1 MYIILIGYYQSPY
14 LQYLQIVSTILI
26 FLNLFFFKENEIKAL
41 EILGVEI
48 KVDRKSEKIVL
59 NGFLVNLSPA
69 LEKAN
74 NLIKMAEGN
83 KQAGQKAKLVSDSV
97 EWSYIVKEK
106 GKKKLKEYPPD
117 INLKLEDDF
126 KNMLPQSIIID
137 KDGNKFVVD
146 FAKMEEY
153 SENNLNDSVQVLR
166 KSKICN
172 TGEFI

>member
-1 MYIILIGYYQSPY
+1 MYIILIGSSPEFTNS
-14 LQYLQIVSTILI
+14 INNFKCVKS
-26 FLNLFFFKENEIKAL
+26 FFFKENELKAL
-41 EILGVEI
+41 EMLEGVEI
-48 KVDRKSEKIVL
+48 KVDRKCEKIVL
-59 NGFLVNLSPA
+59 RGFIVNLSPA

-83 KQAGQKAKLVSDSV
+83 KQAGQKAELVFDSV

-106 GKKKLKEYPPD
+106 GKEKLKQYPTD
-117 INLKLEDDF
+117 INLKLEVDF
-126 KNMLPQSIIID
+126 KDMLPQSIIID

-153 SENNLNDSVQVLR
+153 SENNQNDSVQVLR